1 MCGRILIAVNVTI
14 SVHIRI
20 ATRLCVVCNELAG
33 FNSLQFS
40 VTLIFFPPFLCICY
54 NAEIFFTID
63 ILKVF
68 NVLSFPLSIINYSK
82 KKIYLSFLNK
92 NLRPYN

>member
-40 VTLIFFPPFLCICY
+40 VTL
-54 NAEIFFTID
+54 T
-63 ILKVF
+63 V
-68 NVLSFPLSIINYSK
+68 
-82 KKIYLSFLNK
+82 
-92 NLRPYN
+92 